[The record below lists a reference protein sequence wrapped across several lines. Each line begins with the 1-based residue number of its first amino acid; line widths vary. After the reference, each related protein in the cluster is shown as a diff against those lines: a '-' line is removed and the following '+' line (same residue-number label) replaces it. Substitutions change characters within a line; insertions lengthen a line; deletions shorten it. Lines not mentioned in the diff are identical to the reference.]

1 MTRTLGIVFL
11 ILLFACQT
19 SAADTPQSRDALS
32 NDASSV
38 RSSDA
43 DTRSSPTQGAQHTYD
58 TRNTR
63 ATQTAAKLAPVSTAW
78 STFKSQGVSGIIARS
93 ELVTFVRFLLT
104 TLHVDEE
111 HITAGTAAF
120 YQKLLHR
127 LPPSASNYSL
137 PDLLHATGAILRQVV
152 KPEPKDTA
160 ELLEDGV
167 GSKRLR
173 ALRKHLR
180 KSRLTMPLFD
190 SLGWAQGFER
200 MLLLQWEVYANGLSP
215 MPIVVA
221 RSSWIYG
228 TQSVV

>member
-1 MTRTLGIVFL
+1 MTRTLGIVLL

-104 TLHVDEE
+104 TLHVDGELRLGGASCSP
-111 HITAGTAAF
+111 HHAQSTVYVQGTTCF
-120 YQKLLHR
+120 DR
-127 LPPSASNYSL
+127 LPYTRYTSRYCRSLATLPLSERFLSMADAS
-137 PDLLHATGAILRQVV
+137 G
-152 KPEPKDTA
+152 E
-160 ELLEDGV
+160 
-167 GSKRLR
+167 
-173 ALRKHLR
+173 
-180 KSRLTMPLFD
+180 
-190 SLGWAQGFER
+190 
-200 MLLLQWEVYANGLSP
+200 
-215 MPIVVA
+215 
-221 RSSWIYG
+221 
-228 TQSVV
+228 SVPRW